1 MWLRLS
7 GGTGVIAVLIQILDS
22 PSNWTYHLR
31 KRFPLYIWPILTAGV
46 IFLDWR
52 HTQEWKANGRVSV
65 LQTQLLGTGLQ
76 DQGNDNVT

>member
-1 MWLRLS
+1 LRFKLS
-7 GGTGVIAVLIQILDS
+7 GGTGFIAVLIRI
-22 PSNWTYHLR
+22 
-31 KRFPLYIWPILTAGV
+31 RFPLYIWPVLTAGV

-65 LQTQLLGTGLQ
+65 LQTQLLGTELQ